1 MLSLLKNDLR
11 RIIKD
16 QSFIVVFIIGII
28 LSIIGPIFYKVLYV
42 SIDGQKFLDSIVI
55 NENNVGSSIV
65 AVSTARGQFYG
76 SFAPMSL
83 VNLIISSCIVA
94 IIFKDFGQGTIRNKI
109 VSGHSR
115 TNILLSMF
123 ISCFIVLTTVILINS
138 FLKLLISL
146 ILLNY
151 GMPFDSHEFGYFISS
166 IIFAILAFA
175 FIASLMVFSCVFA
188 KKSSDALLSYIG
200 NAILFLIL
208 PILGQAIIELQ
219 IAAKGENAKEIVDFI
234 EFLIKIDVI
243 NNITDYVGKSLSYTT
258 SQVLYFTLSAIFL
271 TGLFVLFSWLRLRKK
286 DIK

>member
-16 QSFIVVFIIGII
+16 QSFIVIFIIGII
-28 LSIIGPIFYKVLYV
+28 LSIVGPIFCKISYL
-42 SIDGQKFLDSIVI
+42 SFNGQEVLDSLVI
-55 NENNVGSSIV
+55 NENNVGSSLI
-65 AVSTARGQFYG
+65 AASTARGQFYD

-83 VNLIISSCIVA
+83 INLIISSCIVA

-123 ISCFIVLTTVILINS
+123 VSSFIVLTTVVLINS

-146 ILLNY
+146 ILLHY
-151 GMPFDSHEFGYFISS
+151 GMPFDLHEFGYFISS

-175 FIASLMVFSCVFA
+175 FIASLVVFCCVFA
-188 KKSSDALLSYIG
+188 KKSSNAILSYIG
-200 NAILFLIL
+200 IAFLFLIL
-208 PILGQAIIELQ
+208 PFWGQAIIELQ
-219 IAAKGENAKEIVDFI
+219 IAAKGEDAKVIVDFI

-243 NNITDYVGKSLSYTT
+243 NNITNYVGKSLSYTT
-258 SQVLYFTLSAIFL
+258 SQVLYITLSAIFL